1 VSAAT
6 RDRRV
11 AVVTGAGRGI
21 GLAIARSLHAA
32 GIAIMLNDVDAD
44 AVAETVAAF
53 TGGPTVVAC
62 PGDIADESACAQ
74 LVDDALDR
82 LGGLDVVV
90 NNAGVTIPALA
101 RDLSLADWNL
111 TLAVNLTAPF
121 LLSVAAA
128 ESMRERGVRH
138 GRIVNISSIAGKRM
152 SVHAGAAYTASKA
165 GLLGLTR
172 HLAFE
177 YAPDGITV
185 NAVCPG
191 GIGSPG
197 FRELAAARGVEKR
210 LAQIPVGRFLEPEEV
225 AGAVAFLA
233 SEAAAG
239 ITGVALDVDGGSSLG
254 WEPVSEYRAWM
265 EAVHTPN
272 ARSKGAR

>member
-1 VSAAT
+1 MTAGGLHG
-6 RDRRV
+6 RV
-11 AVVTGAGRGI
+11 ALVTGAGRGI
-21 GLAIARSLHAA
+21 GLAIAHALYAA
-32 GIAIMLNDVDAD
+32 GSAVALNDRDAGALEE
-44 AVAETVAAF
+44 AVGGFGAGAAV
-53 TGGPTVVAC
+53 TAL
-62 PGDIADESACAQ
+62 PGDVSNAEACAG
-74 LVDDALDR
+74 LVER
-82 LGGLDVVV
+82 TIERMGGIDVLV

-101 RDLSLADWNL
+101 RDLRLDQWRL
-111 TLAVNLTAPF
+111 TLDVNLTAPF
-121 LLSVAAA
+121 LLTVAAA
-128 ESMRERGVRH
+128 EHMRARRRG
-138 GRIVNISSIAGKRM
+138 GRVVNVASIAGKRM

-177 YAPDGITV
+177 YAPNGITI

-225 AGAVAFLA
+225 ATAVAFLV
-233 SEAAAG
+233 SDAAAG

-254 WEPVSEYRAWM
+254 WEPVAEYRAWM
-265 EAVHTPN
+265 ENVHAN
-272 ARSKGAR
+272 HVHG